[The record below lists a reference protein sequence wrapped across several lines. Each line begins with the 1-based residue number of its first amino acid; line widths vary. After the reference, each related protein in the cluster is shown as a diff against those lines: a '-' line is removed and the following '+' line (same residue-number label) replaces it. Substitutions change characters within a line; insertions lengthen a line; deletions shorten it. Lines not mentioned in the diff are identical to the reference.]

1 MSIFTQ
7 TPVTKVP
14 SNTFSLS
21 HDVKL
26 SLDAG
31 YLIPTCCVE
40 LIPGDVVNYNNT
52 VMMRLAPMVAPVM
65 HKMDVSTHSFFV
77 PVRLLWPGY
86 EPFFASGIPSDNTPV
101 APYFSATSIEV
112 GSLGDYL
119 GLPTQLVANADG
131 TPGRSQYPLANGIDK
146 FSALPFAAY
155 QKIYND
161 YYRDENLANGGD
173 EVDYKLTDGNND
185 SKFWSDFSVLRKRAW
200 QHDYFTS
207 SLPWAQKGEAVAL
220 PMGDYAPL
228 AINKSGVGS
237 DALQVY
243 DEFGTALNLSYV
255 QKKQQSELPPDDVYV
270 DLESNTAT
278 TINTLRWA
286 IKLQEFLEKNARGG
300 TRYIELMKA
309 HFGVQ
314 SSDARLQRA
323 EFLGGATNPVV
334 ISEVLQTSES
344 KTDATPLGEMAGHG
358 LSVGRGRSTRYFAE
372 EHGFFIT
379 IMSVRPKTAY
389 QQGISK
395 MWSRWSPLDYAFPSF
410 AHLGEQEVLNREV
423 YYAGDADDDKVFGY
437 IPRYAEYRYENS
449 RVAGDFRNNLTHW
462 HMGRIFDS
470 RPALNGQF
478 VEADPTKRIFAVNTP
493 STNVY
498 YAHVMHNLQVRRRLP
513 KYGIPSL

>member
-1 MSIFTQ
+1 MSIFTK
-7 TPVTKVP
+7 TPISKP
-14 SNTFSLS
+14 ASNGFSLA

-31 YLIPTCCVE
+31 YLVPTCCVE

-77 PVRLLWPGY
+77 PVRLLWDGY
-86 EPFFASGIPSDNTPV
+86 EKFFASGIPSDNTPV
-101 APYFSATSIEV
+101 APYISGVDIQL

-119 GLPTQLVANADG
+119 GLPTNYVANADG
-131 TPGRSQYPLANGIDK
+131 TPGRLQYSAGIDK
-146 FSALPFAAY
+146 FSALPFSAY

-161 YYRDENLANGGD
+161 YYRDENLSNDGD
-173 EVDYKLTDGNND
+173 EVPYKLTDGSNN
-185 SKFWSDFSVLRKRAW
+185 SNWPELLSIRKRAW

-228 AINKSGVGS
+228 AINKTGVGS

-243 DEFGTALNLSYV
+243 DEFGTALGLSFV
-255 QKKQQSELPPDDVYV
+255 NKKQQSELPPDDVYV

-344 KTDATPLGEMAGHG
+344 KETTTPLGEMAGHG

-389 QQGISK
+389 QQGIAK

-449 RVAGDFRNNLTHW
+449 RVAGDFRNNLSHW

-478 VEADPTKRIFAVNTP
+478 IEADPTKRIFAVNTP

-498 YAHVMHNLQVRRRLP
+498 YAHVMHNLQIRRRLP